1 MWPVSLW
8 TNAPPMTGKHIRVLQ
23 KNDVMSI
30 RRILRERTCCA
41 AMAAGSTGSAH
52 ARGMAHA
59 GPAGTRRAIA
69 WTTQSM
75 VPGAATGTSRTT
87 RIRLTARGSDVQPRA

>member
-1 MWPVSLW
+1 MWTS
-8 TNAPPMTGKHIRVLQ
+8 APPMTGKHIRLLQ

-41 AMAAGSTGSAH
+41 AMAAGSAGSAH

-69 WTTQSM
+69 RATQSI

-87 RIRLTARGSDVQPRA
+87 VIRLTVCGSAVQPRT